1 MIVQLV
7 VVSGTR
13 EGQIVPITVEKF
25 IIGRATDCHLR
36 SRSELVSRYHC
47 AILVSNGAI
56 VRDLG
61 SRNGVKL
68 NGEKISMDHALKN
81 GDHLT
86 VGPLEFRVHIA
97 AGDHASTGGTGGD
110 GYQLSTASGEL
121 CAEPTD
127 PTAIIRNEKALNQE
141 EQ

>member
-1 MIVQLV
+1 MVVQLV
-7 VVSGTR
+7 VASGTR

-47 AILVSNGAI
+47 AILIGNEAV

-68 NGEKISMDHALKN
+68 NGEKISMDHMLKN
-81 GDHLT
+81 GDYLA
-86 VGPLEFRVHIA
+86 VGPLEFRVYITN
-97 AGDHASTGGTGGD
+97 GDASTSESDGMSRRSTIDSGVAGPTEATVTVGD
-110 GYQLSTASGEL
+110 
-121 CAEPTD
+121 
-127 PTAIIRNEKALNQE
+127 
-141 EQ
+141 